1 MPCSLDCGPRD
12 AHRLRS
18 FFVFNFQCDVR
29 TSAKVRAHRKILVCP
44 RVGTAFTS
52 STQCIT
58 RFWSLP
64 PVRSIGLS
72 GFDNPLRDPKT
83 DELKKHVGQGVKI
96 KMDDAGNILIRRYAK
111 SNVYIKSTASAPNE
125 ETAIGADIL
134 KLPQQALE
142 AEKIVKVRPGSV
154 ICILF
159 AIKRTSGVL
168 IDRSP
173 GFRHEEIPIE
183 REPRAAPR
191 LPGPAAPRD
200 AVPVRRGVR
209 QVGERDSRLSHL
221 GADHQCGRHGHAEEQ
236 AAAR

>member
-1 MPCSLDCGPRD
+1 MSACGNRIYLKYTVYNP
-12 AHRLRS
+12 
-18 FFVFNFQCDVR
+18 
-29 TSAKVRAHRKILVCP
+29 ILVP
-44 RVGTAFTS
+44 
-52 STQCIT
+52 
-58 RFWSLP
+58 P

-154 ICILF
+154 ICILLP
-159 AIKRTSGVL
+159 SNVL
-168 IDRSP
+168 
-173 GFRHEEIPIE
+173 
-183 REPRAAPR
+183 
-191 LPGPAAPRD
+191 
-200 AVPVRRGVR
+200 RG
-209 QVGERDSRLSHL
+209 
-221 GADHQCGRHGHAEEQ
+221 C
-236 AAAR
+236 